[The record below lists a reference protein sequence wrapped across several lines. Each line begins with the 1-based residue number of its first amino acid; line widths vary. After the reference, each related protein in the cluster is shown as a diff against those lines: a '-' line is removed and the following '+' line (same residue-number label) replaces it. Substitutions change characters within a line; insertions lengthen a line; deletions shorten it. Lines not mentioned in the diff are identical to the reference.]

1 MIINEDLCK
10 RIKQK
15 KEQLDNLRPFPKTAL
30 ERLKDRLRLLFTYNS
45 NAIEGNTLTLSET
58 KLVVQ
63 EGITIGGKS
72 LREHNEAINHQ
83 KAVEFIEQVVSE
95 KRQITEEI
103 LCELHGIILHNIEEE
118 EKGMYRK
125 RKVWIEGA
133 SFVPAKPDLV
143 PKLMKDFFLWLNT
156 NPEKL
161 NEIEQAAVA
170 HEKFVFVH
178 PFIDGNGRVGRLLTS
193 LMLMQKGF
201 PPLIVLK
208 TERQKYIRVLEA
220 AHNEKYEPL
229 VNFMGRCLER
239 SLVMYLEALETKIK
253 EEKEYISLQEATKYC
268 DYSQEYLSLLARR
281 GLLEAVKFQR
291 DWMTTKKAIQ
301 EYNKRN
307 KK

>member
-1 MIINEDLCK
+1 MIINEDLYK

-95 KRQITEEI
+95 KKQITEEL
-103 LCELHGIILHNIEEE
+103 LCELHGIILRNIEEE

-143 PKLMKDFFLWLNT
+143 PKLMKEFFLWLNT

-161 NEIEQAAVA
+161 NEVEQAAVA

-220 AHNEKYEPL
+220 AHNEKYGPL

-239 SLVMYLEALETKIK
+239 SLIMYLEALETKIT
-253 EEKEYISLQEATKYC
+253 EDKEYISLQEATKYC

>member
-1 MIINEDLCK
+1 MNEELYR

-15 KEQLDNLRPFPKTAL
+15 KKQLDNLRPFPKTAL

-83 KAVEFIEQVVSE
+83 KAIEFIEQAVTE
-95 KRQITEEI
+95 KKQITEEL
-103 LCELHGIILHNIEEE
+103 LCELHGIILGNIEEE

-143 PKLMKDFFLWLNT
+143 PKLMKDFFVWLNT

-161 NEIEQAAVA
+161 NEIELAAIA
-170 HEKFVFVH
+170 HEKFVFIH

-220 AHNEKYEPL
+220 AHNEKYESL

-253 EEKEYISLQEATKYC
+253 ENKEYISLQEATKYC

-291 DWMTTKKAIQ
+291 DWMTTREAIK
-301 EYNKRN
+301 EYNSRN

>member
-1 MIINEDLCK
+1 MLISEELYN
-10 RIKQK
+10 RIQEK
-15 KEQLDNLRPFPKTAL
+15 KKQLDTLRPFPKTAL
-30 ERLKDRLRLLFTYNS
+30 ERLQERLRLLFTYNS

-83 KAVEFIEQVVSE
+83 KAIEFIEHVVTE
-95 KRQITEEI
+95 KKQITEEL
-103 LCELHGIILHNIEEE
+103 LCQIHGIILSNIEEE
-118 EKGMYRK
+118 EKGIYRK

-143 PKLMKDFFLWLNT
+143 PKLMKDFFIWLET

-161 NEIEQAAVA
+161 NEVERAAVA
-170 HEKFVFVH
+170 HEKFVFIH

-201 PPLIVLK
+201 PPLIILK

-229 VNFMGRCLER
+229 VNFMGKCLER
-239 SLVMYLEALETKIK
+239 SLAMYLDALQTKIA
-253 EEKEYISLQEATKYC
+253 ENQEYISLQEATKYC
-268 DYSQEYLSLLARR
+268 NYSQEYLSLLARK
-281 GLLEAVKFQR
+281 GILEAVKFQR
-291 DWMTTKKAIQ
+291 DWMTTRKAIEAYVKKQ
-301 EYNKRN
+301 E
-307 KK
+307 